1 MSDNGHREIFVNLP
15 VRDLE
20 VAKRFFAS
28 LGFTFNPKYTDEK
41 AACMVISDQAF
52 VMLLVE
58 PFFSGFTKKRICDT
72 TTHNEALLALSCPSR
87 EAVDEV
93 VERAVAA
100 GGSHAMEPV
109 DHGFMYGWSFYD
121 PDGHH
126 WEVLWMDP
134 VAAAAAELPKEN
146 GGAR

>member
-1 MSDNGHREIFVNLP
+1 MTDNGHREIFVNLP

-20 VAKRFFAS
+20 VAKRFFS
-28 LGFTFNPKYTDEK
+28 NLGFTFDPKYTDEN
-41 AACMVISDQAF
+41 AACMVISDRAF

-58 PFFSGFTKKRICDT
+58 PFFSGFTSKRICET
-72 TTHNEALLALSCPSR
+72 ATHNEALLALSCPSR
-87 EAVDEV
+87 EAVDEM
-93 VERAVAA
+93 VERALAG
-100 GGSHAMEPV
+100 GGSHAMDPL

-134 VAAAAAELPKEN
+134 AAAAAELPKDD